1 MQSLGTGTQSASGLS
16 AAFSTRP
23 DSYLRKP
30 GIGTDRQL
38 GGGEKGIYKTSE
50 IGPFDDPIS
59 RFEDNEEDDININID
74 IDFDDLNID
83 IGNIDGARSAVDS
96 LSRIGTKAQSNQ
108 MNAMGIG
115 SYAGAGG
122 PIGNNVSE
130 GLSAE
135 HLIEGFIRE
144 VLLENSPARSMSFS
158 PYATFN
164 KGPGSYQSS
173 LYLGTSK
180 DNKRMKPFKQRSV
193 TAQDM
198 NSAGGGIQ
206 RRYDRRPRTGDPK
219 AWVGG
224 RAGDLMRNAIH
235 PESDDSHVISQS
247 EKREHGIGLSTWE
260 MFQQT
265 QTDKDEQFVKRRR
278 NEENALKSKK

>member
-30 GIGTDRQL
+30 GIGIDRQL

-59 RFEDNEEDDININID
+59 RFEDNEDDEFDEFNIP
-74 IDFDDLNID
+74 
-83 IGNIDGARSAVDS
+83 IGNIDGARSATDS

-115 SYAGAGG
+115 SYGGAGG
-122 PIGNNVSE
+122 PIGNSVSE
-130 GLSAE
+130 GIEIENL
-135 HLIEGFIRE
+135 LEGFIRE

-235 PESDDSHVISQS
+235 PGSDDSRVIPQS

-265 QTDKDEQFVKRRR
+265 QSDKDEQFVKRRR

>member
-59 RFEDNEEDDININID
+59 RFEDNEDDDININID

-122 PIGNNVSE
+122 PIGNSVSE
-130 GLSAE
+130 GIAIENL
-135 HLIEGFIRE
+135 LEGFIRE
-144 VLLENSPARSMSFS
+144 VLLENSPARSMSVS

-173 LYLGTSK
+173 LNMTSK
-180 DNKRMKPFKQRSV
+180 NNQRMKPFKQRSV

-219 AWVGG
+219 AWVGS
-224 RAGDLMRNAIH
+224 RAGDLMRNAMH
-235 PESDDSHVISQS
+235 PEDDESHVIPQS
-247 EKREHGIGLSTWE
+247 EKKEHGIGLSTWE

-265 QTDKDEQFVKRRR
+265 QKDKDEQFVKRRR

>member
-50 IGPFDDPIS
+50 IGPFDDPMS
-59 RFEDNEEDDININID
+59 RFEDNEDDEFDEFNIP
-74 IDFDDLNID
+74 
-83 IGNIDGARSAVDS
+83 IGNIDGARSATDS
-96 LSRIGTKAQSNQ
+96 LSRIGPKYQYNQ
-108 MNAMGIG
+108 PGAGGMGG
-115 SYAGAGG
+115 SYGGAGG
-122 PIGNNVSE
+122 PIGNSATTTE
-130 GLSAE
+130 GVEIENL
-135 HLIEGFIRE
+135 LEGFIRE

-180 DNKRMKPFKQRSV
+180 SNKRMKPFKQRSV

-235 PESDDSHVISQS
+235 PESDDSHVIPQS

-265 QTDKDEQFVKRRR
+265 QADKDEQFVKRRR